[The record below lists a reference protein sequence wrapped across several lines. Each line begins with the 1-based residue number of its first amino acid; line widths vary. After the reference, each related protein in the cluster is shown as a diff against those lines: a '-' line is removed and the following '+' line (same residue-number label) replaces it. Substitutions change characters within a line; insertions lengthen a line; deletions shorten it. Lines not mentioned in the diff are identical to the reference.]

1 MENKGQPQ
9 LQAGDVIHADQEY
22 YRILVLTEKTVI
34 FVQLDVSRLNI
45 VRFSTELLKYRMN
58 LGEFEKVEWNDDYR
72 IRTLRWMR
80 KKR

>member
-45 VRFSTELLKYRMN
+45 VRFPRS
-58 LGEFEKVEWNDDYR
+58 F
-72 IRTLRWMR
+72 
-80 KKR
+80 